1 MESNVIPISLLG
13 GITSEAEAAVQPFQS
28 LVLHV
33 CIMLF
38 SLIWVVWDQVL
49 PVSHILELWCINTKS
64 IKKLISDPQLTL

>member
-13 GITSEAEAAVQPFQS
+13 GITSEAEAAFQS